1 MEFLGYFAAVL
12 IGISL
17 GLIGGG
23 GSILSV
29 PVLVYLFGIEA
40 ALSTTYS
47 LFIVGITSL
56 IGSYSYIQKQL
67 VDFKTVFFFGIPSI
81 ISVFV
86 TKSWITP
93 AIPTTILQIGFFTIT
108 KNILLM
114 LLFAILMLFASVS
127 MIKNKKNEEN
137 PPQNI
142 NLTALIKITLQG
154 LFVGFITGLVGAGG
168 GFIIIPVL
176 VNLFHIPMK
185 KAVGTSLLI
194 ISINSLSGF
203 IISFKEIAHWQ
214 IILNITA
221 IAVIGIL
228 IGSYLSNFIDGK
240 KLKKSFGWFV
250 LIMGIY
256 IILKETL
263 LK

>member
-1 MEFLGYFAAVL
+1 MELIGYFAAIL

-40 ALSTTYS
+40 TLATTYS

-56 IGSYSYIQKQL
+56 LGVYTYVKKDL
-67 VDFKTVFFFGIPSI
+67 VEFKTVLFFGIPSI

-86 TKSWITP
+86 TKAWITP
-93 AIPTTILQIGFFTIT
+93 SIPTIIFQTSFFTLS
-108 KNILLM
+108 KNELLM
-114 LLFAILMLFASVS
+114 LLFAVLMLFASIS
-127 MIKNKKNEEN
+127 MIKQKKNE
-137 PPQNI
+137 QQT
-142 NLTALIKITLQG
+142 NLQFDIASIIKIIIQG
-154 LFVGFITGLVGAGG
+154 LFVGMITGLVGAGG

-194 ISINSLSGF
+194 IAINSLSGF
-203 IISFKEIAHWQ
+203 FISFQEIAHWQ
-214 IILNITA
+214 LIFSVTSVSAL
-221 IAVIGIL
+221 GIF

-256 IILKETL
+256 IILKETVL
-263 LK
+263 

>member
-1 MEFLGYFAAVL
+1 MELIGYFAAIL

-40 ALSTTYS
+40 TLSTTYS

-56 IGSYSYIQKQL
+56 IGASSYIQKKL
-67 VDFKTVFFFGIPSI
+67 VEFKTVLFFGIPSI
-81 ISVFV
+81 ISVFA
-86 TKSWITP
+86 TKTWITP
-93 AIPTTILQIGFFTIT
+93 TIPAIIFQSSFFTLT
-108 KNILLM
+108 KNELLM
-114 LLFAILMLFASVS
+114 LLFAVLMLFASFS
-127 MIKNKKNEEN
+127 MIKGKKNEQQSKLQFN
-137 PPQNI
+137 SI
-142 NLTALIKITLQG
+142 SIIKIIIQG
-154 LFVGFITGLVGAGG
+154 LFVGLITGLVGAGG

-176 VNLFHIPMK
+176 VHFFNIPMK

-194 ISINSLSGF
+194 IAINSLSGF
-203 IISFKEIAHWQ
+203 LISFQEIEHWQ
-214 IILNITA
+214 LIFSVTA
-221 IAVIGIL
+221 VSALGIF
-228 IGSYLSNFIDGK
+228 IGSYLSNLIDGK

-250 LIMGIY
+250 LIMGII
-256 IILKETL
+256 IILKETI